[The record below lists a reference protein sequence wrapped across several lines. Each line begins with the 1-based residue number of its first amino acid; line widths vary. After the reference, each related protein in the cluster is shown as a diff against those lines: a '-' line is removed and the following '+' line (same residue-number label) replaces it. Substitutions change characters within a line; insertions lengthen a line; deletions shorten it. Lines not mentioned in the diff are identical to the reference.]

1 MTETLTAP
9 APAVDWRSAPGGLWI
24 ATTEGH
30 PLGIVAQKRAH
41 GFVAT
46 SRTGHPHGTHPTLE
60 AGWLHHWALP
70 RR

>member
-9 APAVDWRSAPGGLWI
+9 ASAVAWRSAPSGLWI

-60 AGWLHHWALP
+60 AAQAALEATLT
-70 RR
+70 